1 MSGTTS
7 HPLRFHSTAHIE
19 KMGRGKNQGNPERV
33 SAPESYIMTNNSFS
47 NIKHFP
53 LSTE

>member
-1 MSGTTS
+1 MM
-7 HPLRFHSTAHIE
+7 REE
-19 KMGRGKNQGNPERV
+19 KNKRNKEEYPERV

-47 NIKHFP
+47 NIKRFP